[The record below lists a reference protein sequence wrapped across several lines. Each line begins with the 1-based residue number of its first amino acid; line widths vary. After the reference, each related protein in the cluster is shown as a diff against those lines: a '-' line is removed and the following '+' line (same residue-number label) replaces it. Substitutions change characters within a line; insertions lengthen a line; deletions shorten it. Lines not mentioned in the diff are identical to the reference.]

1 MTTDRSPG
9 HILLGIIVGIAVA
22 IIGFLIGRSSH
33 QVVYQNVGQAAI
45 AHYISGDGTDY
56 LQMVDSSTLYTIND
70 KDFHPAFDVNALG
83 NGNIS
88 LVYQPEDTTDID
100 VTSVRGTHLVGKG
113 YRVLEITVFDNN
125 QQRVYATSDYS
136 QNSNGYY
143 VNNWLVGNTILGLGL
158 LIALLALIVPSRIF
172 TMLAYTVAGSGVLLV
187 LALVYVGIS
196 IPLNFN
202 SIKSALAEDA
212 IVFGGAAVIGAII
225 GLVVG
230 VVQAIRGHKF
240 NF

>member
-1 MTTDRSPG
+1 MANDRSSG
-9 HILLGIIVGIAVA
+9 HITLGIVVGIVVA

-33 QVVYQNVGQAAI
+33 QVVYQKVGQGTV
-45 AHYISGDGTDY
+45 AHYISGDSTDY
-56 LQMVDSSTLYTIND
+56 LQMEGSSTLYTISG
-70 KDFHPAFDVNALG
+70 KDFHPAFDANALG

-88 LVYQPEDTTDID
+88 LVYQPEDTSDID
-100 VTSVRGTHLVGKG
+100 VTSVRGTHLAGKA
-113 YRVLEITVFDNN
+113 YKVLEITVFDNN
-125 QQRVYATSDYS
+125 QQQIYATSDYS

-143 VNNWLVGNTILGLGL
+143 VNNWLVGNTILGFGL
-158 LIALLALIVPSRIF
+158 VIALLALIVPSRIF
-172 TMLAYTVAGSGVLLV
+172 TMLAYIGTGAVVLLG
-187 LALVYVGIS
+187 LALVYVGVS
-196 IPLNFN
+196 IPLNLD

-212 IVFGGAAVIGAII
+212 IIFGGAAVIGAII